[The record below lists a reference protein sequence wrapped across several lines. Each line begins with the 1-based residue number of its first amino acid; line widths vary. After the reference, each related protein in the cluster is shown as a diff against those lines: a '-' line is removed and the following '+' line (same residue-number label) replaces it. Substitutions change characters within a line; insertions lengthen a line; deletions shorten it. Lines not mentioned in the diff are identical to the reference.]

1 MTDSRR
7 VAHPAPRGLPDAGAL
22 PAVPH
27 VVVIGAG
34 IAGML
39 YLIIAQRQPHY
50 ADVSGE
56 AIAVDNVSH

>member
-1 MTDSRR
+1 LRA
-7 VAHPAPRGLPDAGAL
+7 VAAFIPA
-22 PAVPH
+22 
-27 VVVIGAG
+27 AG

-39 YLIIAQRQPHY
+39 YLIIAKRQPHY